1 MGVAHTATLSTGEF
15 LDTPELLSK
24 GEQRRKRRLQRKLAR
39 QVKGSNRRNQPK
51 LAIAKLSAKESDR
64 RKDWI
69 EKTTTELVRNYD
81 LIVLEDLK
89 VKNMTRSAKGT
100 VESPGKNVAQKSGL
114 NRSILE
120 QSWTMFCQRLSDKAA
135 NTTEQVEVIFVNP
148 AYTSMRC
155 SKCAHTE
162 PKSRKSQ
169 ATFLCLACG
178 HMDNAD
184 VNAAKNII
192 AAGLGVYGRQGT
204 IARCAYQGKAQRPSE
219 AHHQSSSCVSN
230 LGSPVRKVG
239 EEHLAEGSA
248 HGFARLGAR
257 DRGHRHDPAR

>member
-51 LAIAKLSAKESDR
+51 LAVAKLSAKESDR

-120 QSWTMFCQRLSDKAA
+120 QNHPGF
-135 NTTEQVEVIFVNP
+135 
-148 AYTSMRC
+148 
-155 SKCAHTE
+155 
-162 PKSRKSQ
+162 
-169 ATFLCLACG
+169 
-178 HMDNAD
+178 
-184 VNAAKNII
+184 
-192 AAGLGVYGRQGT
+192 YGD
-204 IARCAYQGKAQRPSE
+204 S
-219 AHHQSSSCVSN
+219 
-230 LGSPVRKVG
+230 
-239 EEHLAEGSA
+239 
-248 HGFARLGAR
+248 
-257 DRGHRHDPAR
+257 